1 MTSPDQSE
9 DSMSQTAP
17 ALTPAPETPAQ
28 TRENVNW
35 LAEIRGLAGML
46 LAVLAFHSFIAKP
59 FYIPSGSMLPGL
71 WVGDHLVVNKFTYGW
86 NWSSPS
92 FHILPRG
99 NWRIWPRTPDYGDV
113 VIVVP
118 RGRNEDYI
126 KRVVARPGDRIA
138 VVNGQIVLNGKRVP
152 QEMLPSVQLPI
163 DAMQSSEDPY
173 PCDDWHIVHLPSGK
187 KVCEVPAL
195 RETMPNGATYTLLN
209 YRENPETENMAEV
222 TVPAGHVFLMGD
234 NRNNSADSRVS
245 LANNGLGGPV
255 PLSDIGG
262 RAEFLTYSL
271 NGSAGWNPLTWIRDL
286 RSGRAW
292 RSLRPPIDPTA
303 AQQH

>member
-1 MTSPDQSE
+1 M
-9 DSMSQTAP
+9 TAP
-17 ALTPAPETPAQ
+17 APDKEPMTQITPAITPDTEKSTDQ
-28 TRENVNW
+28 REGFNW
-35 LAEIRGLAGML
+35 LAEIRGLAIML
-46 LAVLAFHSFIAKP
+46 LAVLSFHSFIAKP

-71 WVGDHLVVNKFTYGW
+71 WVGDHLVVNKYTYGW

-92 FHILPRG
+92 FHVLPRG
-99 NWRIWPRTPDYGDV
+99 NWRIFGRTPEYGDV

-126 KRVVARPGDRIA
+126 KRVVALPGDRIA
-138 VVNGQIVLNGKRVP
+138 VVHGQIVLNGRPVP
-152 QEMLPSVQLPI
+152 QAVVPSVQLPI
-163 DAMQSSEDPY
+163 DAMESNEDPV
-173 PCDDWHIVHLPSGK
+173 PCDDWHLVREPSG
-187 KVCEVPAL
+187 VQRCEVPAL

-209 YRENPETENMAEV
+209 YRENTETENMAEV
-222 TVPAGHVFLMGD
+222 TVPADHVFLMGD

-271 NGSAGWNPLTWIRDL
+271 NGTMGWNPLTWIKGL
-286 RSGRAW
+286 RTGRAW
-292 RSLRPPIDPTA
+292 HTLRPPLDPAPT
-303 AQQH
+303 H

>member
-1 MTSPDQSE
+1 MTSPDE
-9 DSMSQTAP
+9 EEPMTTTAP
-17 ALTPAPETPAQ
+17 LPAADTAK
-28 TRENVNW
+28 RESVNW
-35 LAEIRGLAGML
+35 LAEIRGLAIML
-46 LAVLAFHSFIAKP
+46 LAVLGFHSFIAKP

-71 WVGDHLVVNKFTYGW
+71 WVGDHLVVNKFAYGW

-92 FHILPRG
+92 FHVLPRG
-99 NWRIWPRTPDYGDV
+99 DWRLLGRTPDYGDV

-138 VVNGQIVLNGKRVP
+138 VVNGQIVLNGRRVP

-163 DAMQSSEDPY
+163 DAMQSAEDPD
-173 PCDDWHIVHLPSGK
+173 PCDAWHTVRLPSGRQ
-187 KVCEVPAL
+187 VCEVPAL

-209 YRENPETENMAEV
+209 YRENLTTENMAEI
-222 TVPAGHVFLMGD
+222 TVPADHVFLMGD

-245 LANNGLGGPV
+245 LADNGLGGPV
-255 PLSDIGG
+255 PLSDVGG

-271 NGSAGWNPLTWIRDL
+271 NGSAGWNPLSWIADL
-286 RSGRAW
+286 RGGRSW
-292 RSLRPPIDPTA
+292 HSLRPPLA
-303 AQQH
+303 APSAR